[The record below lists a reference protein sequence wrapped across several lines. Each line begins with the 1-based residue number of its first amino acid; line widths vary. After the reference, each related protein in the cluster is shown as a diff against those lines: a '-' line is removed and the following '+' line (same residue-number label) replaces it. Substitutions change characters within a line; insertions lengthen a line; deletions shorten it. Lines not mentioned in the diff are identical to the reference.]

1 MTDLIVRGIPAEVHS
16 MLKERAAQNR
26 RSMNQELLALLEEA
40 LLRGRYAPEEPPTP
54 FAGRFMIDDEW
65 IREAREEG
73 RA

>member
-1 MTDLIVRGIPAEVHS
+1 MADIIIRRVPAKLHS

-40 LLRGRYAPEEPPTP
+40 LQRGRYVPDDPPAP
-54 FAGRFMIDDEW
+54 FIGRFMLDDEW